1 MGSTRYLNLV
11 PKIQNL
17 FGGRLLVFCCDGRFL
32 LNHSRSICGF
42 FRSIDLRNTGPI
54 VPLIHFESCAP
65 AWPLAFKK
73 SSCCE
78 KVISKIQRQVPSCQI
93 WPGSSIT
100 MMVLLSFLS
109 SLRLFLLSLTGC
121 LEFLDLGFVFLGV
134 SIIYHTKTPVY
145 IDKVDILIMHYLYN
159 CCIEKIRG
167 LVL

>member
-1 MGSTRYLNLV
+1 MNHYFIYDPELKAHERLIKYTIFDKEISLITDSGVFSNKAIDKGSLFFIKNCLWAGMGSTRYLNLI

-78 KVISKIQRQVPSCQI
+78 KVISGFSGRSHPARS
-93 WPGSSIT
+93 GR
-100 MMVLLSFLS
+100 VLQL
-109 SLRLFLLSLTGC
+109 
-121 LEFLDLGFVFLGV
+121 
-134 SIIYHTKTPVY
+134 P
-145 IDKVDILIMHYLYN
+145 
-159 CCIEKIRG
+159 
-167 LVL
+167 